1 MNTHTDALT
10 ALDRKVAAMQTRARE
25 TQRRLRGHNFYAP
38 KAVKVPALYAQDG
51 KGLDA
56 VVAVH
61 YFASSMDWYM
71 TEVDP
76 ATGRAFGYVVN
87 GSTGEGELGYFSL
100 PELEALRA
108 GFFVVERDLYW
119 EPVTIRQAVA
129 R

>member
-10 ALDRKVAAMQTRARE
+10 ALDRKVANMQTRARE

-38 KAVKVPALYAQDG
+38 KSVKVPALRAQDG
-51 KGLDA
+51 LGLDA
-56 VVAVH
+56 VVAIH
-61 YFASSMDWYM
+61 YFASNMDWYV
-71 TEVDP
+71 TEYDP
-76 ATGRAFGYVVN
+76 ATGEAFGFVLN

-119 EPVTIRQAVA
+119 DRQTIRQAVA